1 MLLWRPTWP
10 FRTTTQKRCP
20 LCYIEQE
27 CKNRKL
33 RNTWSNRKIW
43 PWSMEWSRAK
53 ANRVLKIELSGHSKH
68 LLPTTQEKA
77 VHMDIIK
84 WSTLKSD
91 WLYRLQPKME
101 KLYIVSNTRL
111 GADCGWGHELLIVKF
126 RFKLKKVGET
136 TRPLRYDLSQIPY
149 DCTAEVTNRFKGLD
163 LIDTDS
169 EELWM
174 EVSDT

>member
-1 MLLWRPTWP
+1 MVLWRPTRP
-10 FRTTTQKRCP
+10 FRTNTQKRCP

-27 CKNRKL
+27 CKSRKS

-53 ANRVLKIELSGHSKH
+53 TNGVLQIELSGHGKH
-68 LLPTTQEKA
+68 PLPTTQEKA

-101 KLYIVSNTRL
+101 KLYIVSKTRL
-111 GADCGWGHELLIVKF
+111 GADCGWDHELLIVKF
-126 RFKLKKVGET
+126 RFKLKKVGKT
-136 TRPLRYDLSQIPY
+136 TRTFRYDLNQIPY
-149 DCTAEVTNRFKGLD
+149 DYTVEVTNRFKGLH
-163 LIDTDS
+163 LINGVP
-169 EELWM
+169 EEL
-174 EVSDT
+174 